1 MKFHTVVA
9 CDMPGV
15 SIHPGHRITLLGSCF
30 ADNVGRRMA
39 VSGLDVHVNPYDVHV
54 LGAGGEVPGWLFL

>member
-39 VSGLDVHVNPYDVHV
+39 VSGLDVHV
-54 LGAGGEVPGWLFL
+54 LGAGGEVSGWLFL